1 MEYRFRNIA
10 TAYGGSFLPYEP
22 FPRITDREA
31 WGQVHPAMAEKVVRE
46 GERFLGYE
54 FPELT
59 REDYT
64 EFSRTGNR
72 VNFEAKYFA
81 RRHALV
87 SLITAEC
94 VENQGRFLPDIKNG
108 IRVILEEEGWQLPP
122 HNSYER
128 GGPNLPL
135 PDPERPV
142 LELFSC
148 ETGALMA
155 LAKYVIGE
163 RLNQYDNGVTDRIR
177 VEIRKRILEPYFAH
191 HFWWMGDGD
200 REPMCNWTIWCT
212 QNMLI
217 TYFLEERDP
226 EVLHRVLEQA
236 CDSID
241 CFLKDYGEDGCCD
254 EGAMY
259 YRHAGL
265 CLYDCLELL
274 NAVTG
279 DAFAELYRWQ
289 KLRNIA
295 GYIAN
300 VHVAGP
306 FYFNYADCSPLAGRA
321 GAREYGFGKRLGLAP
336 LWQFAARDLED
347 SDHPLYGDDVNGAS
361 LYHRLQ
367 NIFFR
372 SEEEATEPEK
382 PGDLYYESVGVFIAR
397 SSRCD
402 LAVKAGDNGDSH
414 NHNDTGSP
422 ILYVDGKPVLADIG
436 VESYSAKTFSDRR
449 YEIWTMQSGYHNL
462 PTIGGMDQLP
472 GEEHGAS
479 GVEVSFGESESR
491 IEMELSKAYPK
502 NAANPALSYRRAVT
516 LSKTDNIVTILDATN
531 AKDVILNFILS
542 EEPIPEGNSVRIGS
556 TARLEWQGAE
566 LLAMEVL
573 PITDARL
580 KLAWDHD
587 LYRLRL
593 KNLADTVTIA
603 IKPLA
608 CYN

>member
-1 MEYRFRNIA
+1 MEYRFLD
-10 TAYGGSFLPYEP
+10 TAKAYRGALQPYEP
-22 FPRITDREA
+22 FPRIGDREA
-31 WGQVHPAMAEKVVRE
+31 WGQLRPDMREKVLEE
-46 GERFLGYE
+46 GERFLGYA
-54 FPELT
+54 FPELA

-64 EFSRTGNR
+64 EYSRTGNR
-72 VNFEAKYFA
+72 GHFEAKYFA

-94 VENQGRFLPDIKNG
+94 VEDQGRFLPDIETG
-108 IRVILEEEGWQLPP
+108 IRVILSEEGWQLPP

-155 LAKYVIGE
+155 LTEYVLGD
-163 RLNQYDNGVTDRIR
+163 RLETYDRGVTERIR
-177 VEIRKRILEPYFAH
+177 AAVRKRILEPYFAH
-191 HFWWMGDGD
+191 HFWWMGDED
-200 REPMCNWTIWCT
+200 REPMCNWTVWCT

-217 TYFLEERDP
+217 TYFLEEKDP
-226 EVLHRVLEQA
+226 ETLGRVLEKA
-236 CDSID
+236 CRSID

-279 DAFAELYRWQ
+279 DAFADLYSWD

-300 VHVAGP
+300 LHVTGP
-306 FYFNYADCSPLAGRA
+306 YYFNYADCSPLAGRA
-321 GAREYGFGKRLGLAP
+321 GVREYGFGKRTGLAA
-336 LWQFAARDLED
+336 LQQFAARDLED
-347 SDHPLYGDDVNGAS
+347 SDYPLYGDDVNGAS

-367 NIFFR
+367 NILFR
-372 SEEEATEPEK
+372 PEEVRGDPVK
-382 PGDLYYESVGVFIAR
+382 PGDLYYESVGIFIAR

-422 ILYVDGKPVLADIG
+422 ILYLDGKPVLADIG
-436 VESYSAKTFSDRR
+436 VESYSARTFSDRR

-462 PTIGGMDQLP
+462 PAVQGLDQLP
-472 GEEHGAS
+472 GEDHGAAE
-479 GVEVSFGESESR
+479 VEYAFSEGESHIS
-491 IEMELSKAYPK
+491 MELAGAYPEIPG
-502 NAANPALSYRRAVT
+502 NPQFTYRRKVT
-516 LSKTDNIVTILDATN
+516 LDKNDNTVIIEDTTN
-531 AKDVILNFILS
+531 EKDVILNFILS
-542 EEPIPEGNSVRIGS
+542 EEPLLEGDGVRIGNLG
-556 TARLEWQGAE
+556 RMDWQGAKYLE
-566 LLAMEVL
+566 TEVL

-580 KLAWDHD
+580 QQAWDHD

-593 KNLADTVTIA
+593 QSLADTVRIA
-603 IKPLA
+603 IKPPA